1 MQDFTYIALAL
12 VVAVPGYLIA
22 RAYLAERRAERVAR
36 SQKMREVRAGSRGER
51 SDEGEL
57 GEWVEELGESLGF
70 DPLLLFE
77 NEMPAEVKSLLPLAK
92 GFIESGGLNKLL
104 KKEGSESPS
113 EFI

>member
-36 SQKMREVRAGSRGER
+36 SQKMREVRAGSRGNGSPEA
-51 SDEGEL
+51 DL

-70 DPLLLFE
+70 DPTMLFE
-77 NEMPAEVKSLLPLAK
+77 DEMPAEVKALMPLAK
-92 GFIESGGLNKLL
+92 GFIEGGGLNKLL
-104 KKEGSESPS
+104 KKSDEGPGS